1 MAKEKYVLVLDTNI
15 LFKNYN
21 NALNFKEFSFA
32 NDFNDIQRKI
42 EELDLVDIVVVAVPE
57 MCWEEL
63 CIQFIDEHKSKLQQA
78 QKTLEKYSGLPEL
91 TFEIVDNQDIVQN
104 SRNLVSE
111 YKDAILNDQ
120 SGAKTIELKLP
131 DNDCFK
137 QVVLRAIHKAFPFYV
152 TTEHSDYGFKDV
164 VIWESILKYKRN
176 NPETKILLY
185 SVDKGFDNCLLKE
198 YENLFG
204 DQISILRAKD
214 SLYSKLEDV
223 AKQNIED
230 VKIYNLTPNG
240 DEIEIIESWLE
251 SQEFKDSIW
260 QIVNKTLFD
269 KSNILKEINV
279 LDYNFISSHPDYD
292 NTQVWMEILVN
303 FKFETSNSL
312 IDIDSS
318 LTQKLIIDV
327 DIPYEEG
334 ASISI
339 IDCQIGDKDE
349 TSEWLKQILKD
360 GEL

>member
-1 MAKEKYVLVLDTNI
+1 MAKEKYVLVLDTNV
-15 LFKNYN
+15 LYKNYN

-63 CIQFIDEHKSKLQQA
+63 TIQFIDEHKSKLQQA
-78 QKTLEKYSGLPEL
+78 KTALNKYSGLPEL
-91 TFEIVDNQDIVQN
+91 TFEFDEKQNIVEKSNE
-104 SRNLVSE
+104 LVSA
-111 YKDAILNDQ
+111 YKEVVLNDQ
-120 SGAKTIELKLP
+120 SGAKTIELQLP

-137 QVVLRAIHKAFPFYV
+137 EIVSRAIHKAFPFYV

-198 YENLFG
+198 YEDLFG
-204 DQISILRAKD
+204 DQISILKTKD
-214 SLYSKLEDV
+214 SLYDRLEEI
-223 AKQNIED
+223 AKTNIED
-230 VKIYNLTPNG
+230 VKIYNLSPSGN
-240 DEIEIIESWLE
+240 EIEIIETWLE

-260 QIVNKTLFD
+260 QIVDKTLIE
-269 KSNILKEINV
+269 KSNVLKEINV

-303 FKFETSNSL
+303 FRFESTNSL

-318 LTQKLIIDV
+318 LSQKLIIDV

-334 ASISI
+334 FPISI
-339 IDCQIGDKDE
+339 IDCQIRDKNE
-349 TSEWLKQILKD
+349 TDKWLKQLEEES
-360 GEL
+360 G